1 MAGCWRVRIVGV
13 VAAAVTAWAAV
24 AAAPLGAQSAGFDDV
39 AEDAYYSVPV
49 AALTERGIFAGT
61 ECAQGFCPNDPIDRK
76 TMAVWVVRVLDGEE
90 PPAVSES
97 SFSDVDA
104 AGFHAPFIER
114 LAELGATRG
123 CGDGTGFCPDRVVSR
138 AQMAVFLT
146 RAYGLP
152 AGPDPGF
159 SDVPGDAWYAAE
171 VASLAAS
178 GITHGCGDGTG
189 FCPEQDTSR
198 AHMATFIHR
207 AENPASTLISLEVA
221 AMTPLTSIGE
231 TVQLSSTA
239 NMSDG
244 SRRDIESALVQWQSS
259 DPWVASVS
267 EGLVTAVGGGN
278 AMITAAYDGRTLEVP
293 VSVRVSTK
301 SAGSVRVI
309 YAAPSDREFRAD
321 MSEFIANAM
330 VDLQSWY
337 RRELG
342 GLTFSIYEATPEECR
357 MSEPADY
364 YVRGN
369 AWEKVMEGLQPC
381 APVQHDSPDFIWV
394 VFPIVREPCDEPQ
407 ELGAGGAGLTIMPVN
422 NGAPVLGEVQD
433 ECGEGSY
440 FITLGSKIG
449 GPGHELG
456 HTLGLP
462 HPPGCDAGL
471 PTCDYGAL
479 MGSGNYSYPETY
491 LRADD
496 KEVLIRSPFI
506 GVESLPGRNSLDAPN
521 ASSVHGVALWPDRE
535 PVEGLRVSLV
545 AESSWSWGE
554 TGQDGTFAIRVPES
568 SSGPSIL
575 SVHAGDAGDCRWLG
589 YHSPDGVTTARAQ
602 ATRVDIGNGNV
613 TGIEIRLPVDADDL
627 CPKTR
632 KVTGTV
638 LGPDGEPVE
647 GIWLPAGLGWVRT
660 GVDGTFEFSVPED
673 RTYSVLSI
681 HADEVPDCG
690 LVGYFGS
697 EGFTTLS
704 ENAWLEIGGIG
715 APGIEIRLPATPDE
729 LCREQIT
736 LTGAVLGLDGEPL
749 GGIGI
754 GLMSETGFY
763 PWEWG
768 ETGPDGTF
776 EIRLLG
782 AWSGSLVLAVHAAEV
797 AWPCSL
803 LGYYGPGGFT
813 ATRGIATRLE
823 ASDVDASGIEIR
835 LPASPDQLLPYRV
848 SGYRCSGPVGHPAA
862 LGGSAGADSIRIPLH
877 NWSSQT
883 VGARVVGGILEEAGF
898 SVEYVPS
905 DSQVVY
911 QSMCDG
917 DIELVHEVWEGAFGV
932 AFQEQVDKGCV
943 LDWSTHNAVTRE
955 EWWYPVYVE
964 EQCPGLPDWE
974 ALNACASIFAT
985 AETGDK
991 GRYLGAPADWLTGD
1005 AERVEGL
1012 GMDFEVIN
1020 AASSDTLWMEL
1031 EAASADNAP
1040 IVLHNWTPHFVE
1052 AVYEGRFIEFP
1063 TFEDAC
1069 RTDPEWGTNS
1079 ELTHDCGNPD
1089 GYLKIGVGKHFPE
1102 KWPTAAAIVQ
1112 RMDFTNAMLAA
1123 MAAAIDV
1130 DGKRPSEAAI
1140 EWLAAN
1146 GDLWQGWITG

>member
-1 MAGCWRVRIVGV
+1 MCAACGGGTADTSSDDGASASAAGSGSTTVPEPESVVKQPDDDGDSASGDGGDD
-13 VAAAVTAWAAV
+13 VAAAGTTVPEPRN
-24 AAAPLGAQSAGFDDV
+24 AAPTTK
-39 AEDAYYSVPV
+39 AE
-49 AALTERGIFAGT
+49 
-61 ECAQGFCPNDPIDRK
+61 
-76 TMAVWVVRVLDGEE
+76 
-90 PPAVSES
+90 
-97 SFSDVDA
+97 
-104 AGFHAPFIER
+104 
-114 LAELGATRG
+114 
-123 CGDGTGFCPDRVVSR
+123 
-138 AQMAVFLT
+138 
-146 RAYGLP
+146 
-152 AGPDPGF
+152 
-159 SDVPGDAWYAAE
+159 
-171 VASLAAS
+171 LAAS
-178 GITHGCGDGTG
+178 DLAAGKVTIVYLPSFFDDPDGDELAYEAASSDASVAAVSVADRSVEVEGVGEGVATVTVTASDPDG
-189 FCPEQDTSR
+189 LSVEQSFDVAVR
-198 AHMATFIHR
+198 R
-207 AENPASTLISLEVA
+207 VVVSLETA
-221 AMTPLTSIGE
+221 ETTPLTEVGE
-231 TVQLSSTA
+231 TTELSVSA
-239 NMSDG
+239 IYSDG
-244 SRRDIESALVQWQSS
+244 STQTLDAALVQWQSS

-278 AMITAAYDGRTLEVP
+278 AMITAAHEGRTVEVP
-293 VSVRVSTK
+293 VAVRISTK

-321 MSEFIANAM
+321 ISEFIAHAM

-337 RRELG
+337 RRELD
-342 GLTFSIYEATPEECR
+342 GLTFSIYETTPEECR
-357 MSEPADY
+357 MSESADY

-369 AWEKVMEGLQPC
+369 AWEKVTEGLQPC

-394 VFPIVREPCDEPQ
+394 VFPIVSEPCDEPQ

-422 NGAPVLGEVQD
+422 DGAPVLGEVQD

-506 GVESLPGRNSLDAPN
+506 GVESVPGRNSLDAPN
-521 ASSVHGVALWPDRE
+521 ASSVHGVALWPDGE

-848 SGYRCSGPVGHPAA
+848 GGYRCGGPVGHPEQLSVMPCPAA
-862 LGGSAGADSIRIPLH
+862 ADDDAKSKIRGTLAAPDGQPLAGIGIWAWQGDVDNSGFADTCHDGTFAISVPDGTFTLDIYAAADGSCAGWYDGESVTNNR
-877 NWSSQT
+877 S
-883 VGARVVGGILEEAGF
+883 EA
-898 SVEYVPS
+898 VKI
-905 DSQVVY
+905 D
-911 QSMCDG
+911 
-917 DIELVHEVWEGAFGV
+917 
-932 AFQEQVDKGCV
+932 
-943 LDWSTHNAVTRE
+943 
-955 EWWYPVYVE
+955 
-964 EQCPGLPDWE
+964 
-974 ALNACASIFAT
+974 
-985 AETGDK
+985 
-991 GRYLGAPADWLTGD
+991 
-1005 AERVEGL
+1005 VEGQDIDGITIRL
-1012 GMDFEVIN
+1012 P
-1020 AASSDTLWMEL
+1020 AL
-1031 EAASADNAP
+1031 P
-1040 IVLHNWTPHFVE
+1040 
-1052 AVYEGRFIEFP
+1052 
-1063 TFEDAC
+1063 ED
-1069 RTDPEWGTNS
+1069 
-1079 ELTHDCGNPD
+1079 
-1089 GYLKIGVGKHFPE
+1089 I
-1102 KWPTAAAIVQ
+1102 
-1112 RMDFTNAMLAA
+1112 
-1123 MAAAIDV
+1123 
-1130 DGKRPSEAAI
+1130 PSGEC
-1140 EWLAAN
+1140 
-1146 GDLWQGWITG
+1146 